1 MYEYITHPGWK
12 HIYFFHLDRLVSSA
26 GRASAFGAAGSGFES
41 GPHHTIGVKM
51 VQAARIK
58 CFVPGI

>member
-1 MYEYITHPGWK
+1 MNISLILVGNTYT
-12 HIYFFHLDRLVSSA
+12 FFHLDRLVSSA

-41 GPHHTIGVKM
+41 GTHHTIGVKI